1 MLDKYNEKKNKVI
14 DIVKSYIEFEEK
26 NPDLNGNVNID
37 SLKRRLKA
45 IEDSKYILAVV
56 GEVKAGKSTFI
67 NALLGEKVLPSDILQ
82 STSSVIEIFKSDE
95 KVLKIT
101 YADNHIEE
109 KRGNDIEEFL
119 KNNACVQEEYRE
131 IPTVTIDSWIMLF
144 KTINEDG
151 IKLIYNKLQK
161 ERESFIESLFEH
173 NIHQL
178 EKNTFKSKVEKYI
191 DEKTNLKNII
201 EKIELGYPLKYKFDS
216 LRLVDSP
223 GVNAKGGL
231 EDLTYNYVQNADA
244 TIFVKPIKPVESKS
258 FNEFFNKIVT
268 DKKKDTVFLVL
279 SHISSQT
286 EEQIRQLR
294 EETERIYSE
303 INKERIIPVDSLLR
317 EIEKKFEGM
326 SEEEIIRYFR
336 SKDNITE
343 QKKIEKKLI
352 SEYLTDLICGD
363 INKEEFI
370 YEISKSSNFDNIDKA
385 INKFAMTA
393 KDIQLRDILS
403 SINVG
408 CSNIKN
414 KINGSI
420 LCLNIEDKQ
429 EVEEKIKSEKAEINK
444 LELEYKY
451 FDCGLEEKYNTI
463 DDEFNTFLRSKDK
476 RMKKINKSLDIL
488 EIEKETQN
496 IIDEANDI
504 LNKGIETICKEANDF
519 FRSYSKDFSNK
530 YINNNRIIEISK
542 IDFDSI
548 MNEAKEISSIES
560 ANKRECFG
568 YKIPI
573 SSKSN
578 HLHIFKENLN
588 KQIDSEFAQGKKS
601 YSEILSNVRRDIVKE
616 VSHMIDESHIYLDM
630 LLEKKQNIKKS
641 EEEKERLNLINI
653 QINEINNDCKNIIIN
668 LNC

>member
-26 NPDLNGNVNID
+26 NPDLNGNVNMD

-67 NALLGEKVLPSDILQ
+67 NALLGEKVLPSDVLQ

-131 IPTVTIDSWIMLF
+131 IPTVTIDSWIMSF

-258 FNEFFNKIVT
+258 FNDFFNKIVT

-286 EEQIRQLR
+286 EEQIRQLKV
-294 EETERIYSE
+294 ETERIYSE
-303 INKERIIPVDSLLR
+303 LSKERIIPVDSLLR
-317 EIEKKFEGM
+317 EIEKKFESMNEDEIVSYLYDGDLN
-326 SEEEIIRYFR
+326 EEKEIA
-336 SKDNITE
+336 
-343 QKKIEKKLI
+343 QKLVGSYVPNLLRGK
-352 SEYLTDLICGD
+352 

-370 YEISKSSNFDNIDKA
+370 YQITKASNFENIDKA
-385 INKFAMTA
+385 INKFAMSA

-403 SINVG
+403 SINIG
-408 CSNIKN
+408 CNNIQNNIKSNIDLLK
-414 KINGSI
+414 
-420 LCLNIEDKQ
+420 IEDRQ
-429 EVEEKIKSEKAEINK
+429 ELEKEIKEKKSKINK
-444 LELEYKY
+444 LKNEYEIFE
-451 FDCGLEEKYNTI
+451 FDLQEEYSVYGSEFGKFI
-463 DDEFNTFLRSKDK
+463 DSKDEK
-476 RMKKINKSLDIL
+476 LKKINKCSDFL
-488 EIEKETQN
+488 EIKKETQN
-496 IIDEANDI
+496 IIDEANI
-504 LNKGIETICKEANDF
+504 VLNKSIKKLCDDVNGFFNKEVIDNYKTI
-519 FRSYSKDFSNK
+519 
-530 YINNNRIIEISK
+530 YIPE

-548 MNEAKEISSIES
+548 MEEAKNRSSIES
-560 ANKRECFG
+560 ADKKVCFG
-568 YKIPI
+568 NKI
-573 SSKSN
+573 STNNKQK
-578 HLHIFKENLN
+578 HLNIFKDSIN
-588 KQIDSEFAQGKKS
+588 KAIDSEFSQGQET
-601 YSEILSNVRRDIVKE
+601 YSEILSKVKK
-616 VSHMIDESHIYLDM
+616 D
-630 LLEKKQNIKKS
+630 IKKEFGNTLDKQKKS
-641 EEEKERLNLINI
+641 LDQCLERKYDIEKTEDEIERLNAINI
-653 QINEINNDCKNIIIN
+653 YISDINNECRKIISN
-668 LNC
+668 LSC

>member
-26 NPDLNGNVNID
+26 NPDLNGNVNMD

-67 NALLGEKVLPSDILQ
+67 NALLGEKVLPSDVLQ

-131 IPTVTIDSWIMLF
+131 IPTVTIDSWIMSF
-144 KTINEDG
+144 KTINEYG

-294 EETERIYSE
+294 EETERIYSQIE
-303 INKERIIPVDSLLR
+303 KERIIPVDSLLR
-317 EIEKKFEGM
+317 EIEKKFESMNEDEIVSYLYDGDLN
-326 SEEEIIRYFR
+326 EEKEIA
-336 SKDNITE
+336 
-343 QKKIEKKLI
+343 QKLVGSYVPNLLRGK
-352 SEYLTDLICGD
+352 

-370 YEISKSSNFDNIDKA
+370 YQITKASNFENIDKA
-385 INKFAMTA
+385 INTFAMTA
-393 KDIQLRDILS
+393 KDIQLRDILIS
-403 SINVG
+403 VCNG
-408 CSNIKN
+408 YDNILANIDK
-414 KINGSI
+414 KIK
-420 LCLNIEDKQ
+420 LLKIEDRQVLEK
-429 EVEEKIKSEKAEINK
+429 EIKKKKEELIKLKEEYGFFEKK
-444 LELEYKY
+444 LYKEYNVLRGPFREFTNSKN
-451 FDCGLEEKYNTI
+451 EK
-463 DDEFNTFLRSKDK
+463 L
-476 RMKKINKSLDIL
+476 KKISNCTEFL

-496 IIDEANDI
+496 IIDEGNEV
-504 LNKGIETICKEANDF
+504 LNKSIKDLCEDFSEFFDDKITEEANKISIPKLDF
-519 FRSYSKDFSNK
+519 ESIIQESKEESYIEPTNKKICFENDKTPIYSKEKHLNIVRINITK
-530 YINNNRIIEISK
+530 AINNEFVKARDIYIKTISLTKENIRSEFENTIKKENDFLDGYMKRKINIEK
-542 IDFDSI
+542 A
-548 MNEAKEISSIES
+548 EKE
-560 ANKRECFG
+560 
-568 YKIPI
+568 
-573 SSKSN
+573 
-578 HLHIFKENLN
+578 LENLN
-588 KQIDSEFAQGKKS
+588 EIKLDIFNSNKECKK
-601 YSEILSNVRRDIVKE
+601 I
-616 VSHMIDESHIYLDM
+616 
-630 LLEKKQNIKKS
+630 
-641 EEEKERLNLINI
+641 
-653 QINEINNDCKNIIIN
+653 CKN
-668 LNC
+668 LKC

>member
-26 NPDLNGNVNID
+26 NPDLNGNVNMD

-67 NALLGEKVLPSDILQ
+67 NALLGEKVLPSDVLQ

-109 KRGNDIEEFL
+109 KKGNDIEEFL

-131 IPTVTIDSWIMLF
+131 IPTVTIDSWIMSF

-326 SEEEIIRYFR
+326 SEDEIVSYLYDGDLNEEKEIA
-336 SKDNITE
+336 
-343 QKKIEKKLI
+343 QKLVGSYVPNLLRGK
-352 SEYLTDLICGD
+352 

-370 YEISKSSNFDNIDKA
+370 YQITKASNFENIDKA
-385 INKFAMTA
+385 INTFAMTA

-573 SSKSN
+573 SSKYN

>member
-26 NPDLNGNVNID
+26 NPDLNGNVNMD

-67 NALLGEKVLPSDILQ
+67 NALLGEKVLPSDVLQ

-131 IPTVTIDSWIMLF
+131 IPTVTIDSWIMSF
-144 KTINEDG
+144 KTINEYG

-294 EETERIYSE
+294 EETERIYSQIE
-303 INKERIIPVDSLLR
+303 KERIIPVDSLLR
-317 EIEKKFEGM
+317 EIEKKFESMNEDEIVSYLYDGDLN
-326 SEEEIIRYFR
+326 EEKEIA
-336 SKDNITE
+336 
-343 QKKIEKKLI
+343 QKLVGSYVPNLLRGK
-352 SEYLTDLICGD
+352 

-370 YEISKSSNFDNIDKA
+370 YQITKASNFENIDKA
-385 INKFAMTA
+385 INTFAMTA
-393 KDIQLRDILS
+393 KDIQLRDILIS
-403 SINVG
+403 VCNG
-408 CSNIKN
+408 YDNILANIDK
-414 KINGSI
+414 KIK
-420 LCLNIEDKQ
+420 LLKIEDRQ
-429 EVEEKIKSEKAEINK
+429 V
-444 LELEYKY
+444 
-451 FDCGLEEKYNTI
+451 
-463 DDEFNTFLRSKDK
+463 
-476 RMKKINKSLDIL
+476 
-488 EIEKETQN
+488 
-496 IIDEANDI
+496 
-504 LNKGIETICKEANDF
+504 
-519 FRSYSKDFSNK
+519 
-530 YINNNRIIEISK
+530 
-542 IDFDSI
+542 
-548 MNEAKEISSIES
+548 
-560 ANKRECFG
+560 
-568 YKIPI
+568 
-573 SSKSN
+573 
-578 HLHIFKENLN
+578 
-588 KQIDSEFAQGKKS
+588 
-601 YSEILSNVRRDIVKE
+601 
-616 VSHMIDESHIYLDM
+616 
-630 LLEKKQNIKKS
+630 LEK
-641 EEEKERLNLINI
+641 
-653 QINEINNDCKNIIIN
+653 
-668 LNC
+668 

>member
-67 NALLGEKVLPSDILQ
+67 NALLGEKVLPSDVLQ

-476 RMKKINKSLDIL
+476 RMKK
-488 EIEKETQN
+488 
-496 IIDEANDI
+496 
-504 LNKGIETICKEANDF
+504 
-519 FRSYSKDFSNK
+519 
-530 YINNNRIIEISK
+530 
-542 IDFDSI
+542 
-548 MNEAKEISSIES
+548 
-560 ANKRECFG
+560 
-568 YKIPI
+568 
-573 SSKSN
+573 
-578 HLHIFKENLN
+578 
-588 KQIDSEFAQGKKS
+588 
-601 YSEILSNVRRDIVKE
+601 
-616 VSHMIDESHIYLDM
+616 
-630 LLEKKQNIKKS
+630 
-641 EEEKERLNLINI
+641 
-653 QINEINNDCKNIIIN
+653 
-668 LNC
+668 